1 MQAAAETHPIA
12 LFVGLSSARRRW
24 LTAVACL
31 LGLHL
36 LLAFLLPEQGWISCA
51 GIGGSF
57 GMAAI
62 FSLSRVSQT
71 RGVVR
76 AKWAMLACAFLLRV
90 SRDVAILY
98 GAYVLHMEPDR
109 AWIHSALL
117 ILTGVPILFV
127 VSSTDSDEEPRAF
140 AWLDGAQLF
149 LIGGMSVFDLF
160 IQGSLPSGSS
170 WLFVTYDSYELLR
183 NFELTLLMVLAAAR
197 MYAAVETEMQFLYGT
212 ILALLIPMPILNWF
226 NDWVVARGVQAG
238 SPVFVLSDIPG
249 LLFVFLWTSGIRLPA
264 APNLTPQRSWVS
276 AMIRMAGPV
285 FFALA
290 ALLLSLSAIAGPGHV
305 GIWTSCA
312 GLVIYGTRSAFLQL
326 RQQHTQSSLIFAQ
339 TELLAIS
346 RKDPLTELYNRRWF
360 DEAHRAE
367 WARAQRLGLPLS
379 LLIVD
384 IDHFKQF
391 NDNAGHKAGD
401 QCLIA
406 VAATLRGK
414 LQREADSVSRYGGEE
429 FAVILP
435 FTDVAGAGM
444 VAERLREAI
453 LGLKYPHPGAARKV
467 VTVSIGVATIHPR
480 SQSVFSD
487 ELFLKADAALYLA
500 KQCGRNRVEFA

>member
-12 LFVGLSSARRRW
+12 FFAGLSSARRRW
-24 LTAVACL
+24 LTAIAGL

-36 LLAFLLPEQGWISCA
+36 LLAFLFPERGWISCA

-57 GMAAI
+57 AMAAI
-62 FSLSRVSQT
+62 FSLGRVNRTS
-71 RGVVR
+71 GVLR

-98 GAYVLHMEPDR
+98 GAYVLRMEPDR

-117 ILTGVPILFV
+117 ILSGVPLLFV
-127 VSSTDSDEEPRAF
+127 LSTTDSDEEPRAF

-160 IQGSLPSGSS
+160 VQASFRTGPV
-170 WLFVTYDSYELLR
+170 WLFVSYDSYALLR

-197 MYAAVETEMQFLYGT
+197 MYAAVETEMQFLYGS
-212 ILALLIPMPILNWF
+212 ILALLIPMPILDWV

-238 SPVFVLSDIPG
+238 SPVFALSDIPA
-249 LLFVFLWTSGIRLPA
+249 LLFVLLWTSGVRLPA
-264 APNLTPQRSWVS
+264 APSVTPKRLWVS
-276 AMIRMAGPV
+276 AMIRLGAPV

-290 ALLLSLSAIAGPGHV
+290 GLLLSLSAIAGAGHV
-305 GIWTSCA
+305 GVWTSCA
-312 GLVIYGTRSAFLQL
+312 GLVIYGARSAFLQL
-326 RQQHTQSSLIFAQ
+326 RHQHTQSSLIFAQ
-339 TELLAIS
+339 SELLAIS

-379 LLIVD
+379 LLMVD

-406 VAATLRGK
+406 VAGALRGK

-435 FTDVAGAGM
+435 FTDVVGAQI
-444 VAERLREAI
+444 VAERLRAAI
-453 LGLKYPHPGAARKV
+453 LALQYPHPGTSPKV
-467 VTVSIGVATIHPR
+467 VTVSIGAATIHPR
-480 SQSVFSD
+480 SQAGFSD

-500 KQCGRNRVEFA
+500 KQRGRNRVELA